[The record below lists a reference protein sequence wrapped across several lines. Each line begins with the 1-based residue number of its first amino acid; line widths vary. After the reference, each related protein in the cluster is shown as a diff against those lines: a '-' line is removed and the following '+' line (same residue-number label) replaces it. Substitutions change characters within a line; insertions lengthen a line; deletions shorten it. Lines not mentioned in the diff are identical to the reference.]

1 MGVHIIMN
9 YFIGFV
15 TWWIVFGTIWVGI
28 YFFERQTMKL
38 VDMSRKHAQMIMYM
52 LCMLSGYLVAFI
64 LLQLWELCPEKVAA
78 FSSLV
83 SAIVLIVVWKISDKI
98 FRYIWRIKNKNTGI
112 VEYNLELSDG
122 ERNWCNTIS
131 ILGMVALGII
141 LKIEN
146 NVWDYLELTSMALS
160 IWMGSYISI
169 QKIQQKDTV
178 KKIWDNWK
186 DEFRVNSMAI
196 PILGTV
202 FMIILVCFISL
213 SALEEV
219 RVTVDEITLGFAGGS
234 ILFLLV
240 IIFKRKLVRTRKE
253 RDKDVLKRD

>member
-1 MGVHIIMN
+1 MGVHVTMN

-15 TWWIVFGTIWVGI
+15 IWWIVFGVIWVGI

-38 VDMSRKHAQMIMYM
+38 VDMSRKHAQMIMYI

-64 LLQLWELCPEKVAA
+64 LPLLWELCPEKVAA

-83 SAIVLIVVWKISDKI
+83 SAIILI
-98 FRYIWRIKNKNTGI
+98 I
-112 VEYNLELSDG
+112 VEYNIELSDG

-131 ILGMVALGII
+131 ILGMVVLGII
-141 LKIEN
+141 LKIDN

-160 IWMGSYISI
+160 IWLGSYISI

-178 KKIWDNWK
+178 KKVWDNWK

-196 PILGTV
+196 PVFGTI
-202 FMIILVCFISL
+202 FMIVLVCFIAL

-219 RVTVDEITLGFAGGS
+219 RVIFDEITLGFAGGS
-234 ILFLLV
+234 ILFLVV
-240 IIFKRKLVRTRKE
+240 IMFK
-253 RDKDVLKRD
+253 